1 MSNLET
7 HEAEQAEITAA
18 CEAGECGHPYCGM
31 GAAEIAQHFMD
42 GGGALDDNRQRAA
55 RAYLAFTPAYDDEP
69 ESALSDL
76 MADLMHLCDLAGWN
90 FAGIERAARKNYQ
103 LEVAQLGA
111 AKDPAFSRAIAEA

>member
-31 GAAEIAQHFMD
+31 GAAEIAQHFID
-42 GGGALDDNRQRAA
+42 ESGALDNNRQRAA
-55 RAYLAFTPAYDDEP
+55 HAFLTYTTTYKDAP

-111 AKDPAFSRAIAEA
+111 AKDPAFARAIAEA